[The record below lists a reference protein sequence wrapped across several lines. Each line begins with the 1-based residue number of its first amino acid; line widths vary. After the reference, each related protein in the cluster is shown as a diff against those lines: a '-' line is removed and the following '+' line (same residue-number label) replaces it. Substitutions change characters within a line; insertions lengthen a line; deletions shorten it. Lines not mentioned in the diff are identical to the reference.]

1 MTDTLFELHDVS
13 YTYLRRFEALKGAN
27 LTIRAG
33 EQVAIL
39 GANGSGKSTLLSIL
53 NALTYPTSG
62 EFYAFG
68 RQVKEELFDTLEDNE
83 FNRYFR
89 SKVGF
94 LFQNPD
100 VQLFSST
107 VYDEIAFG
115 PLQLDLPPEEVR
127 MRTDEIIGMLGISNL
142 SDRAP
147 HMLSGGEKKKVCIA
161 SILATNPDVLLLDEP
176 TGGLDPRS
184 QIWLIEL
191 IQELAKS
198 GKTIITATH
207 DLDIVEQISNR
218 AIVVGEDHTIKV
230 DADCASVMNDQN
242 LLMSTNLIHQHRH
255 RHGKILHEHL
265 HAHTK
270 EHDHVH
276 GSASAQI
283 QPGLYLN
290 NNPER
295 KIPDSVPEVLE

>member
-1 MTDTLFELHDVS
+1 MEPLFDLRDVS
-13 YTYLRRFEALKGAN
+13 YTYLRRFEALKGV
-27 LTIRAG
+27 TMSVRAG

-39 GANGSGKSTLLSIL
+39 GANGSGKSTLLAIL
-53 NALTYPTSG
+53 NALSYPTSG

-68 RQVKEELFDTLEDNE
+68 TLVKEEIFDTLEDNE
-83 FNRYFR
+83 FNRSFR
-89 SKVGF
+89 KKVGF

-100 VQLFSST
+100 IQLFSST
-107 VYDEIAFG
+107 VFDEIAFG
-115 PLQLDLPPEEVR
+115 PLQLDLPPEEVQK
-127 MRTDEIIGMLGISNL
+127 RTEDVIAMLGIENL
-142 SDRAP
+142 RDRAP

-161 SILATNPDVLLLDEP
+161 SILSTNPDVLLLDEP

-191 IQELAKS
+191 IQDLAKC

-207 DLDIVEQISNR
+207 DLDIVEQISTR

-230 DADCASVMNDQN
+230 DSDCASVMGNLD
-242 LLMSTNLIHQHRH
+242 LLMEANLIHRHMH
-255 RHGKILHEHL
+255 RHGKLLHEHL

-276 GSASAQI
+276 G
-283 QPGLYLN
+283 PG
-290 NNPER
+290 
-295 KIPDSVPEVLE
+295 VV